1 MREMNIA
8 VIIATHNRSIFFRER
23 AIGSVKSQKR
33 VPDFLVIIDD
43 SDNPNDIQENQRTIE
58 FTKNEMPLTR
68 LMSFTTNGSQ
78 GAAYSWNMAAEK
90 LLDTGTNPSDLFIAF
105 LDDDDAWDE
114 NYLSECEENATRTLC
129 DMVSSFFYRIE
140 NSNLIYGESPSTLDA
155 GQFLVGNPGVQG
167 SNIFIRMDKFL
178 EAGCF
183 NENLS
188 SCTDRDLCIRLAD
201 MGMVKYQ
208 SLNKPLMFHYADS
221 NRDRLST
228 PHSWAKNSGLEQF
241 WLKYS
246 KRMTASQQASFLQR
260 ANALFGWSVPDH
272 PTLHNALKSNYEP
285 KENPFE
291 LWIGVICSDYTIIS
305 PLLEQISFLQHEQYI
320 RSLKLVLLEN
330 TLSAS
335 DHNCIQEFCQEQNID
350 VSFIDESVQEKW
362 LQNGALKD
370 FKVVPGKMK
379 TIACARTLLQ
389 KYIGERI
396 PENAV
401 CWILDDDMQLTDKTL
416 AALKMMPEVK
426 RSGVDILIGGFENS
440 SPNPPINGI
449 RIQLVDILANL
460 QWLNNLKP
468 NETMADYSLENQLF
482 REKYPDYYYDLSR
495 KHKGHLEHPYWLTP
509 STPTETSASALNRL
523 LDDAWKIFFGNPLT
537 RPLIANEPIN
547 LMESLVDSVNRGG
560 NTIVF
565 NPKALT
571 DTPNIAFQINGIDVR
586 RSDMMWSIINK
597 YYRKMT
603 IKAGPFSTWHAG
615 KQTDSIVEM
624 DVRKIRDEIV
634 GSGFYAGLTD
644 YLKNNASSTLSFSH
658 DDIELIERGIKNHI
672 VNRMKKLKMTF
683 YRSRGISA
691 CLKNLPIYKTE
702 IRLQQFVKIID
713 DWFNEKSFLEI
724 ERECTSLKSK
734 DVQYFLSKIC
744 SKADNFKNTSLRSFY

>member
-1 MREMNIA
+1 MNIA
-8 VIIATHNRSIFFRER
+8 VIMTTHNRPVLLRER
-23 AIGSVKSQKR
+23 AIASVINQKKK
-33 VPDFLVIIDD
+33 PDFFVIVDD

-58 FTKNEMPLTR
+58 YAKNEMPLTK

-90 LLDTGTNPSDLFIAF
+90 LLDTGANPSDIFIAF

-114 NYLSECEENATRTLC
+114 NYLSECEETAARTQC
-129 DMVSSFFYRIE
+129 DMVSPFFYRIE
-140 NSNLIYGESPSTLDA
+140 NSNPIYSESPSTFDA
-155 GQFLVGNPGVQG
+155 GQFLVGNPGIQG

-201 MGMVKYQ
+201 MGTVKYQ
-208 SLNKPLMFHYADS
+208 SLHKPLMFHYADS

-228 PHSWAKNSGLEQF
+228 PHSRAKDSGLEQF

-260 ANALFGWSVPDH
+260 ANTLFGWSIPNR
-272 PTLHNALKSNYEP
+272 PTSLNALKSNYGP

-291 LWIGVICSDYTIIS
+291 LWIGVICSDYTIIN

-320 RSLKLVLLEN
+320 TSLKLVLLEN
-330 TLSAS
+330 TLGAS
-335 DHNCIQEFCQEQNID
+335 DHNRIHDFCQEKKID

-362 LQNGALKD
+362 LQNDSLKD
-370 FKVVPGKMK
+370 FRVEPGKMK

-460 QWLNNLKP
+460 QWLSNMRP
-468 NETMADYSLENQLF
+468 SEIMADYSRENQLF

-509 STPTETSASALNRL
+509 STPTETNDSALNRL

-537 RPLIANEPIN
+537 RPLIAKEPTN
-547 LMESLVDSVNRGG
+547 FMESLVDSVNRGG
-560 NTIVF
+560 NTIIF

-571 DTPNIAFQINGIDVR
+571 DSPNIAFQINGIDVR
-586 RSDMMWSIINK
+586 RSDMMWSIINR

-615 KQTDSIVEM
+615 KRTDPIVKI

-644 YLKNNASSTLSFSH
+644 YLKNNPDSTLHFSH
-658 DDIELIERGIKNHI
+658 DDVELIERGIKNHI

-683 YRSRGISA
+683 YRSRGISN

-702 IRLQQFVKIID
+702 IRLQQLVKIID
-713 DWFNEKSFLEI
+713 DWFNQESFLEI
-724 ERECTSLKSK
+724 ERECTSFKSNE
-734 DVQYFLSKIC
+734 VQNFLSNIC
-744 SKADNFKNTSLRSFY
+744 CKADEFKNTSLWSNH

>member
-1 MREMNIA
+1 MNIA
-8 VIIATHNRSIFFRER
+8 VIMTTHNRPILLRER
-23 AIGSVKSQKR
+23 AIVSVINQKKK
-33 VPDFLVIIDD
+33 PDFFVIVDD
-43 SDNPNDIQENQRTIE
+43 SDNPNDIQENQCTIE
-58 FTKNEMPLTR
+58 FAKNEMPLTK
-68 LMSFTTNGSQ
+68 LMSFTTKGSQ
-78 GAAYSWNMAAEK
+78 GAAYGWNTAAEK
-90 LLDTGTNPSDLFIAF
+90 LLDTGINPSDLFIAF

-114 NYLSECEENATRTLC
+114 NYLSKCEEIAKRTQC
-129 DMVSSFFYRIE
+129 DMVSPFFYRVE
-140 NSNLIYGESPSTLDA
+140 NSNHIYSESPLKLDA
-155 GQFLVGNPGVQG
+155 KSFLVGNPGIQG
-167 SNIFIRMDKFL
+167 SNIFIRMSKFL

-201 MGMVKYQ
+201 MGTVKYQ

-228 PHSWAKNSGLEQF
+228 PHSQAKNSGLEQF

-246 KRMTASQQASFLQR
+246 KRMTTSQQACFLER
-260 ANALFGWSVPDH
+260 ANALFGWSIPNYPTSSRSSPKPD
-272 PTLHNALKSNYEP
+272 YET

-305 PLLEQISFLQHEQYI
+305 PLLKQISFLQHEQYI
-320 RSLKLVLLEN
+320 KSLKLILLEN
-330 TLSAS
+330 TLSS
-335 DHNCIQEFCQEQNID
+335 FDHSRIHDFCQEKKID
-350 VSFIDESVQEKW
+350 VSFINESVQKNW
-362 LQNGALKD
+362 LQNDSLKD
-370 FKVVPGKMK
+370 FKVEPGKMK

-389 KYIGERI
+389 KYIGEKI

-416 AALKMMPEVK
+416 AALKMMPELK
-426 RSGVDILIGGFENS
+426 RSKVDILIGGFENS

-460 QWLNNLKP
+460 QWLINLNS

-509 STPTETSASALNRL
+509 STPTETNASALNRL
-523 LDDAWKIFFGNPLT
+523 LDDAWKIFFGDPLT
-537 RPLIANEPIN
+537 RPLIAKEPTN
-547 LMESLVDSVNRGG
+547 FMESLVDSVNRGG

-586 RSDMMWSIINK
+586 RSDMMWCIINR

-615 KQTDSIVEM
+615 KQTDSIVKM

-644 YLKNNASSTLSFSH
+644 YLKNNADSTLSFSH
-658 DDIELIERGIKNHI
+658 DDVELIERGIKDHI

-702 IRLQQFVKIID
+702 LRLQQLVKIID
-713 DWFNEKSFLEI
+713 NWFNEESFSEI
-724 ERECTSLKSK
+724 ERECTSFKSLE
-734 DVQYFLSKIC
+734 VQNFLSNIC
-744 SKADNFKNTSLRSFY
+744 SKADDFKNTFLGDIH

>member
-1 MREMNIA
+1 MNIA
-8 VIIATHNRSIFFRER
+8 VIMTTHNRPVLLRER
-23 AIGSVKSQKR
+23 AIISVINQKKK
-33 VPDFLVIIDD
+33 PDFFVIVDD
-43 SDNPNDIQENQRTIE
+43 SDNPNDIQENLRTIE
-58 FTKNEMPLTR
+58 LAKNEMPLTK
-68 LMSFTTNGSQ
+68 LMSFSTNGSQ

-105 LDDDDAWDE
+105 LDDDDAWDK
-114 NYLSECEENATRTLC
+114 NYLYECEDIANRTQC

-140 NSNLIYGESPSTLDA
+140 NSNHIYSESPLKLDA
-155 GQFLVGNPGVQG
+155 ESFLVGNPGIQG
-167 SNIFIRMDKFL
+167 SNIFIRMNKFL

-183 NENLS
+183 NENLL

-201 MGMVKYQ
+201 MGTVKYQ

-228 PHSWAKNSGLEQF
+228 PHSRAKDLGLEQF
-241 WLKYS
+241 WFKYS
-246 KRMTASQQASFLQR
+246 KRMNRSQQAGFLQR
-260 ANALFGWSVPDH
+260 ASTLFGWSIPNY
-272 PTLHNALKSNYEP
+272 PTSHDALKSNYEP

-291 LWIGVICSDYTIIS
+291 LWIGVICSDYAIIS
-305 PLLEQISFLQHEQYI
+305 PLLKQISFLQHEQYI
-320 RSLKLVLLEN
+320 NSLKLVLLEN

-335 DHNCIQEFCQEQNID
+335 DHNRIQFFCQEKKID
-350 VSFIDESVQEKW
+350 VSFINESVQEKW
-362 LQNGALKD
+362 LQNGVLRD
-370 FKVVPGKMK
+370 FKVEPGKMK

-389 KYIGERI
+389 KYIGEKM

-460 QWLNNLKP
+460 QWLNNLEP
-468 NETMADYSLENQLF
+468 NETVADYSLENQVF

-509 STPTETSASALNRL
+509 STPKETSASALNRL

-537 RPLIANEPIN
+537 RPLIAKDPSN

-571 DTPNIAFQINGIDVR
+571 DTPNIAFQINGINVR
-586 RSDMMWSIINK
+586 RSDMMWCIINR

-615 KQTDSIVEM
+615 KQTESIVKM

-644 YLKNNASSTLSFSH
+644 YLKNNADSTLSFSH
-658 DDIELIERGIKNHI
+658 DDIELIEKGIKKHI
-672 VNRMKKLKMTF
+672 VNRMKKLRMTF

-702 IRLQQFVKIID
+702 LRLQQLVKIID

-724 ERECTSLKSK
+724 ERECTSFRSN
-734 DVQYFLSKIC
+734 DIQNFLSNIC
-744 SKADNFKNTSLRSFY
+744 SKADEFKNTSLGSIR

>member
-1 MREMNIA
+1 MNIA
-8 VIIATHNRSIFFRER
+8 VIMTTHNRPVLLRER
-23 AIGSVKSQKR
+23 AIISVINQKKK
-33 VPDFLVIIDD
+33 PDFFVIVDD
-43 SDNPNDIQENQRTIE
+43 SDNPNDIQENLRTIE
-58 FTKNEMPLTR
+58 LAKNEMPLTK
-68 LMSFTTNGSQ
+68 LMSFSTNGSQ
-78 GAAYSWNMAAEK
+78 GAAYSWNIAAEK

-105 LDDDDAWDE
+105 LDDDDAWDK
-114 NYLSECEENATRTLC
+114 NYLYECEDIANRTQC

-140 NSNLIYGESPSTLDA
+140 NSNHIYSESPLKLDA
-155 GQFLVGNPGVQG
+155 ESFLVGNPGIQG
-167 SNIFIRMDKFL
+167 SNIFIRMNKFL

-183 NENLS
+183 NENLL

-201 MGMVKYQ
+201 MGTVKYQ
-208 SLNKPLMFHYADS
+208 SLNKPLMFHYADG

-228 PHSWAKNSGLEQF
+228 PHSRAKDLGLEQF
-241 WLKYS
+241 WFKYS
-246 KRMTASQQASFLQR
+246 KRMNRSQQASFLQR
-260 ANALFGWSVPDH
+260 ANTLFGWSIPNY
-272 PTLHNALKSNYEP
+272 PTSHDALKSNYEP

-291 LWIGVICSDYTIIS
+291 LWIGVICSDYAIIS
-305 PLLEQISFLQHEQYI
+305 PLLKQISFLQHEQYI
-320 RSLKLVLLEN
+320 NSLKLVLLEN

-335 DHNCIQEFCQEQNID
+335 DHNRIQFFCQEKKID
-350 VSFIDESVQEKW
+350 VSFINESVQEKW
-362 LQNGALKD
+362 LQNGVLRD
-370 FKVVPGKMK
+370 FKVEPGKMK

-389 KYIGERI
+389 KYIGEKM

-460 QWLNNLKP
+460 QWLNNLEP
-468 NETMADYSLENQLF
+468 NETVADYSLENQVF

-509 STPTETSASALNRL
+509 STPKETSASALNRL

-537 RPLIANEPIN
+537 RPLIAKDPSN

-560 NTIVF
+560 NTLVF

-571 DTPNIAFQINGIDVR
+571 DTPNIAFQINGINVR
-586 RSDMMWSIINK
+586 RSDMMWCIINR

-615 KQTDSIVEM
+615 KQTESIVKM

-644 YLKNNASSTLSFSH
+644 YLKNNADSTLSFSH
-658 DDIELIERGIKNHI
+658 DDIELIEKGIKNHI
-672 VNRMKKLKMTF
+672 VNRMKKLRMTF

-702 IRLQQFVKIID
+702 LRLQQLVKIID

-724 ERECTSLKSK
+724 ERECTSFRSN
-734 DVQYFLSKIC
+734 DIQNFLSNIC
-744 SKADNFKNTSLRSFY
+744 SKADEFKNTSLGSIR